1 VGARARL
8 TALFAALHA
17 RPRLL
22 AALQIAAVSVLLG
35 FLGYEFGDAVR
46 DAWPR
51 LRHADLKLVLLALA
65 LLAAYYLL
73 FVLGWQSILRAYGIR
88 LGYRAVLGAEMVSML
103 AKYIPGGVWTP
114 AARVVAARRAGV
126 DNTSVVL
133 ATILLEA
140 GLSAVAGVIVLAA
153 SLPFVSGVDAPVWPV
168 VAFAV
173 LATGLLHPRVFAP
186 MATRVLR
193 PLGGGEIAPLPWGT
207 AIGVLLFYCLTW
219 LVGGA
224 ALTALLAA
232 VGAHPGASAIAY
244 LGGASAVGAIVA
256 VVTVIFPS
264 GLGVREGAVGAFM
277 LALAPDSAVIGAVVL
292 NRLAITIVEALLLA
306 VAGALSRGRR
316 PSYPAAE

>member
-8 TALFAALHA
+8 SSAIAWLQA

-22 AALQIAAVSVLLG
+22 AGLQIAAVLVLLAV
-35 FLGYEFGDAVR
+35 LAYEFSDAVR
-46 DAWPR
+46 AAWPR
-51 LRHADLKLVLLALA
+51 LRHADLRLVLLAHV
-65 LLAAYYLL
+65 LLASYYLL
-73 FVLGWQSILRAYGIR
+73 FVLGWQRILRAYGIR
-88 LGYRAVLGAEMVSML
+88 LGYRAVLGAEMLSML

-114 AARVVAARRAGV
+114 AARIVAARRAGV

-168 VAFAV
+168 VGFAV
-173 LATGLLHPRVFAP
+173 LICGLLHPRVFAP
-186 MATRVLR
+186 LATRVLR

-207 AIGVLLFYCLTW
+207 ALAVLLFYAFTW
-219 LVGGA
+219 VVGGA
-224 ALTALLAA
+224 ALTALLAS
-232 VGAHPGASAIAY
+232 VGADPGIEAIAY

-277 LALAPDSAVIGAVVL
+277 LALAPDSAVVGAVLL

-306 VAGALSRGRR
+306 GAAGWARGRPR
-316 PSYPAAE
+316 SYPAPE